1 MRLQHGCN
9 GGGERHKPAGYEKL
23 SWRQAHQ
30 QLVAADEAGWRTAHP
45 YLWGAVSG
53 NREIVHGLPGENL
66 RLRSIFRSV
75 RVLCEVGRHAGAERD
90 RHGGS

>member
-1 MRLQHGCN
+1 MRLQHGGN

-75 RVLCEVGRHAGAERD
+75 RVFMRSWSARRG
-90 RHGGS
+90 